1 MKILMVSDS
10 IFPDNIGGSY
20 KYLFDLTQELVK
32 KNDVSAIVS
41 DKKNLASQENIGKV
55 KIFRY
60 KRNRKNKIFDFYSF
74 YKGAKDATAHFN
86 SSDFDVIHFHWPL
99 PALGVLRSKKLQD
112 AKKIYTFHGPWPEE
126 YCFEIQD
133 KYPRIFIKF
142 LKWFFGIIE
151 KNILKKMDKI
161 ICASEFM
168 RNKLIELYGKD
179 FERKII
185 IIPIGIN
192 LGKYQ
197 KIFLFSKNKARERL
211 NLPTQSKIIFT
222 ARRLYKRMGLENLIE
237 AFGLFIKKN
246 PDAFLLIA
254 GKGPEKQK
262 LEEIS
267 HKLKLLSKIKFLGFV
282 DEEKLPLYYR
292 AVDVFVL
299 PTIKLEGFGL
309 VILESFA
316 IGCPVLGT
324 PVGAIPEVLENF
336 DRSFILKSTRPEDI
350 AGGIEKF
357 FNQKEKTKSIFNKAD
372 NFDISKTAKEIEN
385 VYKAK

>member
-1 MKILMVSDS
+1 
-10 IFPDNIGGSY
+10 
-20 KYLFDLTQELVK
+20 
-32 KNDVSAIVS
+32 
-41 DKKNLASQENIGKV
+41 
-55 KIFRY
+55 
-60 KRNRKNKIFDFYSF
+60 
-74 YKGAKDATAHFN
+74 
-86 SSDFDVIHFHWPL
+86 
-99 PALGVLRSKKLQD
+99 
-112 AKKIYTFHGPWPEE
+112 
-126 YCFEIQD
+126 
-133 KYPRIFIKF
+133 
-142 LKWFFGIIE
+142 
-151 KNILKKMDKI
+151 
-161 ICASEFM
+161 
-168 RNKLIELYGKD
+168 
-179 FERKII
+179 
-185 IIPIGIN
+185 
-192 LGKYQ
+192 
-197 KIFLFSKNKARERL
+197 
-211 NLPTQSKIIFT
+211 
-222 ARRLYKRMGLENLIE
+222 MGLENLIE

-357 FNQKEKTKSIFNKAD
+357 FNQKGKTKSIFNKAD